1 MKIDIHNTPFL
12 SKNDFKL
19 LIMKVDSWFISP
31 LFSRSIN
38 KEEYCNKL
46 YTKASFVIV
55 EDNDEIVGFTAF
67 YKNTEIM
74 QLYIPII
81 GVDNKCRKLGL
92 GSRMLDRLQEYKT
105 EGYRSIGLEVKKA
118 SEGAYKFYK
127 KHGFK
132 ETEDRGEKLLM
143 VKSL

>member
-46 YTKASFVIV
+46 YTKASFVIG

-118 SEGAYKFYK
+118 NEGAYKFYK

>member
-19 LIMKVDSWFISP
+19 LIMKIDSWFISP

-105 EGYRSIGLEVKKA
+105 EGIEASVRS
-118 SEGAYKFYK
+118 
-127 KHGFK
+127 K
-132 ETEDRGEKLLM
+132 E
-143 VKSL
+143 SQ